1 MEGSVVSE
9 QPFSQEGGRGLVVAH
24 RGAPRDAPENTLE
37 AFQLAMD
44 LGADCVEFDVR
55 LSADGVPL
63 VIHDPDVD
71 RTTNGHG
78 LVRSMT
84 LVEVKRL
91 RIGDTEEVPTLAEA
105 LAVLSG
111 EVGADIEIKNIP
123 GEPDYDA
130 QSEPLVEATLEVL
143 EAVSFAGFV
152 LLSSFNPRSVARA
165 RELAPD
171 IPTGLLTIRD
181 IDGSSALDFAR
192 AEGHPWVLPHS
203 DAVVG
208 VGRSLVGDAHGS
220 RMRIGTWVVD
230 DPEAAVE
237 FLRWGIDA
245 LATND
250 PRTVIAA
257 VREAFG
263 E

>member
-1 MEGSVVSE
+1 MAERR
-9 QPFSQEGGRGLVVAH
+9 FSQGVRGLVVAH
-24 RGAPRDAPENTLE
+24 RGAPLDAPENTLE
-37 AFQLAMD
+37 AFQLAID

-63 VIHDPDVD
+63 VLHDPDVD
-71 RTTNGHG
+71 RTTDGHG

-91 RIGDTEEVPTLAEA
+91 RIGDTEGVPTLAEA
-105 LAVLSG
+105 LAGLSG

-123 GEPDYDA
+123 GEPDHDA

-143 EAVSFAGFV
+143 EAASFAGFL
-152 LLSSFNPRSVARA
+152 LLSSFNPRSIARA
-165 RELAPD
+165 RELAPH

-181 IDGSSALDFAR
+181 IDGGTALDFAR

-203 DAVVG
+203 DAVLG
-208 VGRSLVGDAHGS
+208 VGRSLVGDSHSSG
-220 RMRIGTWVVD
+220 MCIGTWAVD
-230 DPEAAVE
+230 DPGTAVE
-237 FLRWGIDA
+237 YLRWGIDA
-245 LATND
+245 IATND
-250 PRTVIAA
+250 PRTVIRA